1 MQHIRLPTQ
10 KPRCET
16 QICIV
21 MEACV
26 QGQLRLRVCALQ
38 DVYVVSE
45 YRTTWPRWYIQVQHV
60 VYVDLETAFTFW
72 RFNYLITD
80 ITVDSL
86 ISGSQRILVLQ
97 EHIRAVLDNLEA
109 WRTSKER
116 KEAEFTGSI
125 HRITGNRRDSL
136 PSLIMAPFFFFVGHV
151 GPACA
156 GRMRFLC
163 AFPHTCPQEHNNKRP
178 KMVCQQAP
186 ESLSEQRASCSYL

>member
-1 MQHIRLPTQ
+1 
-10 KPRCET
+10 
-16 QICIV
+16 

-136 PSLIMAPFFFFVGHV
+136 PSLIMAPFFFSLVTLVLRVPVGCGSCAHFRTHV
-151 GPACA
+151 HKNTTTSDQKWYVN
-156 GRMRFLC
+156 RRQNLC
-163 AFPHTCPQEHNNKRP
+163 PNKELP
-178 KMVCQQAP
+178 VHIYDNW
-186 ESLSEQRASCSYL
+186 QRNL